1 MDNVVYYTEL
11 YDYYKDLLTDTQ
23 KKYFE
28 DYYFKNLSFSEISDK
43 YNVSRNAV
51 YNEVKFTKKN
61 LEKYEA
67 SLHIKSKTE
76 EIEALLDDSNT
87 SKKIIEI
94 IER

>member
-67 SLHIKSKTE
+67 SLHIKNKTE